1 MAIYP
6 RTQLTLVR
14 NKKNGTFGVI
24 LPDYFGEHKL
34 VEVWILYQRKARPL
48 VTVLRELLE
57 EIGPVSVV
65 LVSVRERRGLG
76 LRLEKRNGKFWGVIE
91 YPPEKDISFLV
102 G

>member
-6 RTQLTLVR
+6 RIQMLLVR

-24 LPDYFGEHKL
+24 LPDSFGECEPGKA
-34 VEVWILYQRKARPL
+34 WILYQRKARPL
-48 VTVLRELLE
+48 VIVLRELLE
-57 EIGPVSVV
+57 EIGLVSVV

-76 LRLEKRNGKFWGVIE
+76 LRLEKRNGRFWGVIE
-91 YPPEKDISFLV
+91 YPSEKDISFLA